1 MCHLKGLEKKGLIK
15 RDPNHARAIELI
27 GRRPRSQGLPLLGR
41 VAAGAPIL
49 AVEQIDEKLN
59 INDLFEGQDHFLL
72 QVSGQS
78 MIEDHIDDGDYVVIQ
93 KQEVA
98 ANGERVVAMVNDEVT
113 LKRFYKEPDHIR
125 LEPANGTMDPII
137 VGEDSDAKVLGVLIG
152 VVRKV

>member
-1 MCHLKGLEKKGLIK
+1 
-15 RDPNHARAIELI
+15 
-27 GRRPRSQGLPLLGR
+27 
-41 VAAGAPIL
+41 
-49 AVEQIDEKLN
+49 
-59 INDLFEGQDHFLL
+59 LFEGQDHFLL